1 MNDPRC
7 SFTVYSS
14 LLNIVTVL
22 PFVHGYNARRISY
35 IDQLTLSPWP
45 ATHRQLLRLPHTLIF
60 RAIWLHT
67 DQLHNSERPGK
78 GTTVMY
84 TMMYESRCPQVAVLK
99 YEPSN
104 IENQLPIR
112 LNFSAKTSYNQVSSK
127 GTFISVPGHQRVLY
141 CHQQIYSACQALSP
155 PPPPLFTP
163 ILSSLPISLLFVSSW
178 LFASPGIPRCL
189 SRDLLAQFPFWATLC
204 PHHLSEGFLV
214 RKIS

>member
-22 PFVHGYNARRISY
+22 PFVHGYNVRRISY

-155 PPPPLFTP
+155 PPPPCLHQFFHRCQSHYCLF
-163 ILSSLPISLLFVSSW
+163 LADYSLLLASLVVSREIFLPNFPFEQ
-178 LFASPGIPRCL
+178 LFAPTTYLRAS
-189 SRDLLAQFPFWATLC
+189 W
-204 PHHLSEGFLV
+204 
-214 RKIS
+214 